1 MDGEK
6 QRVFHVDIGR
16 ENVAGALNK
25 KARRHDTG
33 ESEFTMLSRMKSSVV
48 SIKRCLE
55 KLGWSYNVCG
65 SYLNF

>member
-1 MDGEK
+1 M
-6 QRVFHVDIGR
+6 FHVDIER

-33 ESEFTMLSRMKSSVV
+33 ESEFTMLSTMKSSVV

-55 KLGWSYNVCG
+55 KLGWSYDV
-65 SYLNF
+65 